1 MKPKYK
7 LHQQITELS
16 QLKLPPI
23 YPDQIKWGQEHCLD
37 KLAHLSRGKMYCLEC
52 GHSWKPENNRKFQV
66 CPECNNRLI
75 NEKDYRSYRI
85 HAAYFAVVTVCEGF
99 QVVRMIWVNKVL
111 KMNSPA
117 KYFGKEVMQHWIDEK
132 GGHTTMSLPV
142 NGLSQAADSWI
153 FSGEMKIK
161 EPRGYGYSST
171 HFRHHISPYKTF
183 PKTKILP
190 VFKRNG
196 FKGNFHHISPIAFLH
211 SILYTQ
217 HFETLLKAKQFNLL
231 GLCKDGGIYGRT
243 WSSVKICIRNKYIVK
258 DAKTWVDYIELL
270 RYFDK
275 DLHNAH
281 YVCPKNLNAEH
292 DRLVKKKREIQQK
305 QKIETLRKK
314 IAIDQSEFEKQ
325 KGKFFNL
332 IFVDGSLVIRPLKTV
347 EEFMKEGDE
356 LHHCV
361 FTNEYYKKPDSL
373 IMSARIDDKP
383 IETIEVSLKSLDV
396 VQSRG
401 LHNNP
406 TEYHDQILNIVRK
419 NISVI
424 KSIKSVKTNKK
435 IAV

>member
-1 MKPKYK
+1 MKPKSK
-7 LHQQITELS
+7 LHREITELS
-16 QLKLPPI
+16 NFKLPPI
-23 YPDQIKWGQEHCLD
+23 HPDQIKWGQEHCLD

-52 GHSWKPENNRKFQV
+52 GHSCKHENKRKLQV
-66 CPECNNRLI
+66 CPECNNRLKM
-75 NEKDYRSYRI
+75 ESDYRSYRND
-85 HAAYFAVVTVCEGF
+85 AAYFAVVTVCEGF
-99 QVVRMIWVNKVL
+99 QVVRMIWVSKVL

-153 FSGEMKIK
+153 FSGEMKVK
-161 EPRGYGYSST
+161 EPRGYGYSNT
-171 HFRHHISPYKTF
+171 HFRHNISPYKTF
-183 PKTKILP
+183 PKVNILP

-196 FKGNFHHISPIAFLH
+196 FNGNFHGISPIAFLH

-217 HFETLLKAKQFNLL
+217 HFETLLKAKQFSLL
-231 GLCKDGGIYGRT
+231 GLSKNGGIYGRT
-243 WSSVKICIRNKYIVK
+243 WSAIKICIRNKYIIK
-258 DAKTWVDYIELL
+258 DSKMWVDYIDLL
-270 RYFDK
+270 RYFNLDI
-275 DLHNAH
+275 HNAH
-281 YVCPKNLNAEH
+281 YVCPKDLKVEH
-292 DRLVKKKREIQQK
+292 DKLMNRKRKIQLREKLEK
-305 QKIETLRKK
+305 QREKLEAAQIKY
-314 IAIDQSEFEKQ
+314 EKQ
-325 KGKFFNL
+325 KAQFFDL
-332 IFVDGSLVIRPLKTV
+332 QFVDGSLVIRSLKSV

-406 TEYHDQILNIVRK
+406 TEYHDQIVNIVRK
-419 NISVI
+419 NISII
-424 KSIKSVKTNKK
+424 KKIKSVKTNKK